1 MNRLRVLLA
10 LALGVTALLALAGP
24 AAAKDSNHDKIPDR
38 WEKRHKLS
46 LKVDQSR
53 RDQDRDGL
61 RNRAEFRTSNDP
73 RDDDSDGDG
82 IADGDEGAGTIV
94 SFDAETGRLVIDLFA
109 DDEIAGFVT
118 DETRIKC
125 ERSGHDSATVSRSD
139 GEDEPGDD
147 HGDHGDEP
155 GDDHSDDDVSDDS
168 SGPSGS
174 SGPESNDSGHDDH
187 DGDCNDSSCG
197 TDALQVGAVVD
208 EAEVDIRNGKAT
220 FEEVELGH

>member
-24 AAAKDSNHDKIPDR
+24 AAAKDSNRDKIPDR

-73 RDDDSDGDG
+73 RDADSDGDG
-82 IADGDEGAGTIV
+82 VSDGDEGAGTIV

-109 DDEIAGFVT
+109 DDEITGFVT

-125 ERSGHDSATVSRSD
+125 ERSGDDSATTSRSE

-147 HGDHGDEP
+147 HGGHGEEP
-155 GDDHSDDDVSDDS
+155 GDDHADDDVSDDS
-168 SGPSGS
+168 SGPSDN
-174 SGPESNDSGHDDH
+174 SGPGSVDSGHH
-187 DGDCNDSSCG
+187 GEDGDCDGSECG

-208 EAEVDIRNGKAT
+208 EAELDVRNGKAT
-220 FEEVELGH
+220 FEEVELAH

>member
-73 RDDDSDGDG
+73 RDADSDGDG
-82 IADGDEGAGTIV
+82 VSDGDEGAGTIV

-118 DETRIKC
+118 DQTRIKC
-125 ERSGHDSATVSRSD
+125 ERSGDDGATVSRSE

-147 HGDHGDEP
+147 HGDHAEEP
-155 GDDHSDDDVSDDS
+155 GDDHSDDESGDS
-168 SGPSGS
+168 SGPSEN
-174 SGPESNDSGHDDH
+174 SGPGSEDSGHH
-187 DGDCNDSSCG
+187 GEDGDCEDSNCG
-197 TDALQVGAVVD
+197 TDALQVGAVVE
-208 EAEVDIRNGKAT
+208 EAELDVRNGKAT
-220 FEEVELGH
+220 FEEVELAH

>member
-1 MNRLRVLLA
+1 MNRLRALLA

-24 AAAKDSNHDKIPDR
+24 AVAKDSNRDKIPDR

-46 LKVDQSR
+46 LEVDQSR

-61 RNRAEFRTSNDP
+61 RNRAEFRTGNDP
-73 RDDDSDGDG
+73 RNDDSDSDG
-82 IADGDEGAGTIV
+82 VSDGDEGAGTIV

-125 ERSGHDSATVSRSD
+125 ERSDDDSATTSRSD

-147 HGDHGDEP
+147 DGGHGDEP
-155 GDDHSDDDVSDDS
+155 GDDHSDDVSDDS
-168 SGPSGS
+168 SGPSDN
-174 SGPESNDSGHDDH
+174 SGPGSEDSGHGSH
-187 DGDCNDSSCG
+187 DGDCDDSECG

-208 EAEVDIRNGKAT
+208 EAELDVRNGKAT
-220 FEEVELGH
+220 FEEVELAH